1 VKRLLLL
8 ALPVLLTGCH
18 SVEKYNRD
26 ITRLKSPEELK
37 ADVDYAYRKITRLH
51 PDLYWYIPEAEFKY
65 KFDSL
70 KATIDRPLDSY
81 AFYEK
86 LAPVVAS
93 VRQGHMALRAPLKRY
108 TKAEGK
114 ALAAK
119 GTGPFSQFDFG
130 LYDNRLFILK
140 NKSNE
145 KWVKEGTEVV
155 AIDGRPVSDLL
166 HDFNRLFTS
175 DGFNT
180 TFKRNRLERSFTS
193 FYTARFG
200 IRDSLRYEFRRNDS
214 LNTITILRR
223 KETDSVRKKQPT
235 PVKPLAVVRPSRKM
249 QRLKGYNPET
259 GLNNRDLRF
268 VGADS
273 SVAVLKIRGFSIGNY
288 RKYYKSAF
296 RTIRERGAHT
306 LVLDVRD
313 NPGGRLSEV
322 LDLYSYL
329 TDSTRVVCEPSIVT
343 SRTSLLHSNYFDEA
357 GALGTVVRGIFAPVF
372 YGVQY
377 FRVYKGKD
385 GKFYAGTDDKVKVK
399 KTDHFDGPVYVLI
412 NGGSFS
418 ASSIIANLLKGSGR
432 AYLVGEETGGAY
444 NGTVAGQMPVF
455 QLPHSKNSL
464 RIGLM
469 KIATIYHHQ
478 PDGYGVK
485 PDKEILPSLSRRL
498 SGKDDELDWILEQV
512 KQSAERSTGNASN

>member
-1 VKRLLLL
+1 MKRLLLL
-8 ALPVLLTGCH
+8 TLPLLLTGCH
-18 SVEKYNRD
+18 SVERYNRD
-26 ITRLKSPEELK
+26 ISRLKSPEELK

-51 PDLYWYIPEAEFKY
+51 PDLYWYIPETEFRY

-70 KATIDRPLDSY
+70 KATINRPLDSY

-93 VRQGHMALRAPLKRY
+93 VRQGHMSLRPPLKRY

-130 LYDNRLFILK
+130 LYDNRLFVLK
-140 NKSNE
+140 NKSYD
-145 KWVKEGTEVV
+145 KSVREGTEVV
-155 AIDGRPVSDLL
+155 AIDGQPVSDLVR
-166 HDFNRLFTS
+166 DFNRLFTS

-180 TFKRNRLERSFTS
+180 TFKRNRLERSFSS

-200 IRDSLRYEFRRNDS
+200 IKDSLRYAFRRNDS
-214 LNTITILRR
+214 VQTVTILRR
-223 KETDSVRKKQPT
+223 KENDTVKKKQPVAK
-235 PVKPLAVVRPSRKM
+235 PVVVTRPSRKM

-259 GLNNRDLRF
+259 GLHNRDLRF

-288 RKYYKSAF
+288 RKYYKLAF
-296 RTIRERGAHT
+296 KTIRERKAHT
-306 LVLDVRD
+306 LILDVRD
-313 NPGGRLSEV
+313 NPGGRLAEI
-322 LDLYSYL
+322 LDLYAYM
-329 TDSTRVVCEPSIVT
+329 TDSTRVVCQPSLVT
-343 SRTSLLHSNYFDEA
+343 SRTSLLHSNYFDGA
-357 GALGTVVRGIFAPVF
+357 GAVDLVFRSLGAPIF

-377 FRVYKGKD
+377 FRVHKGKD
-385 GKFYAGTDDKVKVK
+385 GKFYADTDDRVKVK
-399 KTDHFDGPVYVLI
+399 KENHFDGAVYVLV

-418 ASSIIANLLKGSGR
+418 ASSLIANLLKGSGR
-432 AYLVGEETGGAY
+432 AYVVGEETGGAY

-455 QLPHSKNSL
+455 TLPHTKTTL

-469 KIATIYHHQ
+469 KIATIYANE
-478 PDGYGVK
+478 PDGYGVL
-485 PDKEILPSLSRRL
+485 PDTELPPNLSARL
-498 SGKDDELDWILEQV
+498 SGKDVEMDWVLDHIKDTRE
-512 KQSAERSTGNASN
+512 KGIGNAQP